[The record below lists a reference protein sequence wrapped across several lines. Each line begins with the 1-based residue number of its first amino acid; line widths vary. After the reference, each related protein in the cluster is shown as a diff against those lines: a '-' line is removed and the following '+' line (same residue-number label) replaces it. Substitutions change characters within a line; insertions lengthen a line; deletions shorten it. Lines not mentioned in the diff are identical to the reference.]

1 MSDPPRMNLISLAD
15 RLHMTIADAEQMSLT
30 EVNEWM
36 AYFSILKDSDG

>member
-1 MSDPPRMNLISLAD
+1 MSDPLRMNLISLDD

-36 AYFSILKDSDG
+36 AYFKILKDKDC